1 MAGTLRWGAVQLKPR
16 GCMQSGVTV
25 DERISKCEEILVKN
39 PDSVI
44 FAALSDAY
52 RKKGDLAKAFHV
64 CSRGLK
70 SHPDYGP
77 GHLVMA
83 KINLERGMYSEAEK
97 ELAFAVQADGK
108 TRATELLLAQILVKK
123 KETKDAKRIL
133 EKLKMSDPGNE
144 TIAQLLQEIRHQEEY
159 EKPSPERITVE
170 ERWHIEKVV
179 DLKDGVHYLKSLP
192 GVMGALV
199 VGENGL
205 VLESK
210 LKPGLEQERL
220 GAVVSIITSCVQTG
234 TSKIG
239 FGEYRQLLV
248 ELNSLELWVT
258 NFDQKALAL
267 CCTPEASMGALKM
280 RVTELLEHL
289 SRNHEQKGG

>member
-1 MAGTLRWGAVQLKPR
+1 
-16 GCMQSGVTV
+16 MQSAVKV
-25 DERISKCEEILVKN
+25 EERISKCEEILEKN

-44 FAALSDAY
+44 FAALSEAY
-52 RKKGDLAKAFHV
+52 RRKGDLAKAFHV

-97 ELAFAVQADGK
+97 ELTLAVEADGK
-108 TRATELLLAQILVKK
+108 TRATELLLARILVKK
-123 KETKDAKRIL
+123 KENKDAKKILDKLRIA
-133 EKLKMSDPGNE
+133 DPENE
-144 TIAQLLQEIRHQEEY
+144 LIAQLLQEIRKLEEFD
-159 EKPSPERITVE
+159 KPSTEIITVE
-170 ERWHIEKVV
+170 ERWHIEKVA

-199 VGENGL
+199 VGEEGL

-210 LKPGLEQERL
+210 LKPGIEKGQL
-220 GAVVSIITSCVQTG
+220 GAIVSTINNCVKAEI
-234 TSKIG
+234 SKTG
-239 FGEYRQLLV
+239 FGEYIQLLV
-248 ELNSLELWVT
+248 ESGDLGLWIT
-258 NFDQKALAL
+258 SFDQKALVL
-267 CCTPEASMGALKM
+267 CCTPEANMGALKM

-289 SRNHEQKGG
+289 LRNHEQKRG

>member
-1 MAGTLRWGAVQLKPR
+1 MGAVQLKPR
-16 GCMQSGVTV
+16 GCMQSAAKV
-25 DERISKCEEILVKN
+25 DERISKCEEILEKN

-52 RKKGDLAKAFHV
+52 RRKGDLAKAFHV

-97 ELAFAVQADGK
+97 ELALAVQADGK

-123 KETKDAKRIL
+123 KETKDAKWIL
-133 EKLKMSDPGNE
+133 EKLKKADPENE
-144 TIAQLLQEIRHQEEY
+144 LIAQLLQEIRELEEF

-179 DLKDGVHYLKSLP
+179 NLKDGVHYLKSLP

-199 VGENGL
+199 IGEEGL

-210 LKPGLEQERL
+210 IKPGMEKRQL
-220 GAVVSIITSCVQTG
+220 GAVVSNITSCVKAG

-239 FGEYRQLLV
+239 FGEYTQLLV
-248 ELNSLELWVT
+248 ESGDLELWIT
-258 NFDQKALAL
+258 SFDQKALAL
-267 CCTPEASMGALKM
+267 CCTPEANMGALKM

-289 SRNHEQKGG
+289 LRNHEQKRG